1 MTEPIPASD
10 YTEPMRAALEAAS
23 RAGQGG
29 DVPVGAVL
37 LDGAG
42 TTVAVDQNRRE
53 ELTDPTAHAEMLV
66 LSQRAREIGDWRLE
80 GHTLVVTLEPCPM
93 CAGAA
98 VLARLERIVY
108 GAADPKAGAAW
119 SLYNIPQDR
128 RLNHRIDLI
137 AGVLATESS
146 ALLEE
151 FFAARR

>member
-1 MTEPIPASD
+1 MAEPPPSD
-10 YTEPMRAALEAAS
+10 RYIDPMRLALKAADEAAS
-23 RAGQGG
+23 TG

-37 LDGAG
+37 LDASGAV
-42 TTVAVDQNRRE
+42 VAVDHNRRE
-53 ELTDPTAHAEMLV
+53 ELSNPTAHAEILV
-66 LSQRAREIGDWRLE
+66 ISARAREIDDWRLT

-108 GAADPKAGAAW
+108 GAADLKAGGAW

-137 AGVLATESS
+137 DGVLAENSS
-146 ALLEE
+146 ALLTA
-151 FFAARR
+151 FFANRR